1 MTVSN
6 FELDDYELYECNE
19 YDETYKRDW
28 QQHPKLTISLLK
40 CKKQLK
46 YYDAEANQLL
56 AENQAATFMESGHVK
71 KPEIYNFKVLTMSD
85 HVVKEDMSFVFEYK
99 GNSNDEENLQK
110 LILSR
115 DLNKLMEIFSDSRCR
130 IYQRSQQE
138 GRKKVTWILI
148 NQINKYPTVLQGS
161 SFVNFLFSPKFNH
174 FIDVTVN
181 TQ

>member
-56 AENQAATFMESGHVK
+56 AEN
-71 KPEIYNFKVLTMSD
+71 
-85 HVVKEDMSFVFEYK
+85 
-99 GNSNDEENLQK
+99 
-110 LILSR
+110 
-115 DLNKLMEIFSDSRCR
+115 
-130 IYQRSQQE
+130 
-138 GRKKVTWILI
+138 
-148 NQINKYPTVLQGS
+148 
-161 SFVNFLFSPKFNH
+161 
-174 FIDVTVN
+174 
-181 TQ
+181 